1 MFRPLL
7 CLLLLTACAFGQT
20 ATPKPT
26 PRPPDPSL
34 VPIQDVP
41 GLPRV
46 LVIGDSISMGY
57 IPPLRTALKDKA
69 NIHHPP
75 VNCGASGFG
84 ATQLDKWLGTEK
96 WDVITFN
103 FGLHDLKYMDATGK
117 KLVPPDQGKQVASL
131 EEYSTNLH
139 TIAKRLKTT
148 GAKVFF
154 VTTTPVPSGSE
165 GRVEGDEKK
174 YNAAAVEVMKAE
186 GIDVIDLCNFVVPIQ
201 SEVQRPHN
209 VHYTGPGYA
218 KLADF
223 VAEKI
228 TPALPAPKK

>member
-7 CLLLLTACAFGQT
+7 CLLLLTVSTFGQT
-20 ATPKPT
+20 ATPT
-26 PRPPDPSL
+26 PARRPPDPSL
-34 VPIQDVP
+34 LPIQDVP
-41 GLPRV
+41 GLARV

-57 IPPLRTALKDKA
+57 IPPLREKLKEKA
-69 NIHHPP
+69 NVHHPP
-75 VNCGASGFG
+75 TNCGASGFG
-84 ATQLDKWLGTEK
+84 VSKLESWLGTEK

-103 FGLHDLKYMDATGK
+103 FGLHDLKYLDAAG
-117 KLVPPDQGKQVASL
+117 KLVPPDQGKQVASTD
-131 EEYSTNLH
+131 EYSANLH

-148 GAKVFF
+148 GAKLFF
-154 VTTTPVPSGSE
+154 VTTTPVPAGSE

-174 YNAAAVEVMKAE
+174 YNAAALEVMKAE

-201 SEVQRPHN
+201 SEVQRPKN

-223 VAEKI
+223 MAEKI
-228 TPALPAPKK
+228 TPALPAGKK